1 MKYYY
6 TLDSENY
13 IVNWS
18 VGASFDGSTELD
30 SSVVVPDDLKTCS
43 CNAKCYKLENG
54 SFTFDNDKAATCEIE
69 YETDNAKNCPATKEE
84 VNSKQDKLTVGD
96 NITINNNV
104 ISAKDTTYSNATTTA
119 AGLMSS
125 TDKKKINSSITS
137 SQITSI
143 EVVTEY
149 PTTEVSGVLYIKTG
163 E

>member
-18 VGASFDGSTELD
+18 VGASFAGSTELD

-54 SFTFDNDKAATCEIE
+54 AFTFDNDKAATCETE
-69 YETDNAKNCPATKEE
+69 CEENNNKYCPATKEDL
-84 VNSKQDKLTVGD
+84 NSKQDKLTAGT
-96 NITINNNV
+96 NITISDNV
-104 ISAKDTTYSNATTTA
+104 ISAKDTTYSEASTTA
-119 AGLMSS
+119 AGLMSVS
-125 TDKKKINSSITS
+125 DKTKLNDSITS